1 MHKRLLSTWNYQY
14 EFRTTKHSEQKPQG
28 ADVHIVRSW
37 TQLSLPHQV
46 QQEVFD
52 MLAPQS
58 RSRLAT
64 VLLELLDATHVRHSR
79 VGWYIAQIECT
90 VESVLDL
97 LRHE

>member
-1 MHKRLLSTWNYQY
+1 
-14 EFRTTKHSEQKPQG
+14 
-28 ADVHIVRSW
+28 
-37 TQLSLPHQV
+37 V

-58 RSRLAT
+58 PSRLAA
-64 VLLELLDATHVRHSR
+64 VFLELLDATQVRQSR
-79 VGWYIAQIECT
+79 VGGGIAQIECT